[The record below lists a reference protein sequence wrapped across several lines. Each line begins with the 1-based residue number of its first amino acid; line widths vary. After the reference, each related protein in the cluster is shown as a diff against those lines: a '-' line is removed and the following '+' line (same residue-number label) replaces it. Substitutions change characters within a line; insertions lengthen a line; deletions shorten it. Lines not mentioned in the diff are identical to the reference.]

1 MYFFCMRAPK
11 FPLRS
16 ERAFEEIA
24 RAWRAALLWKALH
37 LRMVGHRCATSA
49 IPFQTFELVPAD
61 PEHNPAVGY
70 LHHSGML
77 LTVPAC
83 ALHRLFRSPA

>member
-1 MYFFCMRAPK
+1 MPNTRPCHAHSGGP
-11 FPLRS
+11 
-16 ERAFEEIA
+16 AFEEIA
-24 RAWRAALLWKALH
+24 PRHGGPRLLWKALH
-37 LRMVGHRCATSA
+37 LRTVGHRCATSEV
-49 IPFQTFELVPAD
+49 TFMACGLKYAD

-70 LHHSGML
+70 LQHGGML

>member
-24 RAWRAALLWKALH
+24 RHGGPRLLWKALH

-49 IPFQTFELVPAD
+49 ITFQTFELVPAD

-77 LTVPAC
+77 LTVLAC
-83 ALHRLFRSPA
+83 ALHRLFRSSA

>member
-1 MYFFCMRAPK
+1 MRVPMFA
-11 FPLRS
+11 LRS

-24 RAWRAALLWKALH
+24 RAWSAALLWKALH
-37 LRMVGHRCATSA
+37 LRMVGHRCATSDIKSMA
-49 IPFQTFELVPAD
+49 CGLKHAD

-70 LHHSGML
+70 LHHSGL
-77 LTVPAC
+77 LHTDPAC